1 MAIQAL
7 NTIKNWFRKGL
18 KPSQNQ
24 FWDTW
29 DSFRH
34 KFEKVPMEDIENLES
49 VLDTKA
55 EKTDLEDHKNDQN
68 AHLDLFDLKENKNE
82 KGTAGG
88 YVPLDEFSKIAHQYL
103 NIIDNLTS
111 GGTTSLL
118 SAEQGMLLQKQLNV
132 INLLLKSDNPDMDTI
147 QKIVDTIEEIQ
158 LSLDTILV
166 NDLTTGGTTKALT
179 AEMGKILQNN
189 KEDKSQKGIAGG
201 YAPLNEVTKIASE
214 YLLLIDDLITGGSES
229 ILTAEQGK
237 VLQNQINDINTLLQ
251 SDNVDL
257 DTIQEIVDAIEQV
270 QISLDTILVND
281 LTTGGVTKA
290 LTAEMGK
297 LLNETKLTA
306 TIATDAETQITTAV
320 TEDNKVVSR
329 LKLFNWWQWILSKSQ
344 TVSGIWNFING
355 FKVEKI
361 ISDTTYST
369 QMLYD
374 RFISQYVRID
384 GTFKWEFYNGGVRY
398 THSSG
403 FSTNLS
409 AYLPS
414 KYNFIVLPDK
424 SGTIALNKDFVITAQ
439 GTTTDA
445 PLIIPNGTLTT
456 IPQNGSI
463 ERDSNG
469 NLYHT
474 INNGRYKLLDSRDSE
489 SYLRSTWRSTFEYN
503 TSLMTYIS
511 DIKKQMNS
519 SIQQA
524 FGGNESGTYLFKFI
538 DKYDITN
545 LVSND
550 QVSAK
555 SVLFECYLKG
565 INCKFSGNEYLKLY
579 SVLNTDLKTMSYIR
593 NLEIPLKITQHS
605 IESKTCSS
613 LMFSQFTYDS
623 LGNRMSEVFEQSFL
637 QSLTYTGNY
646 GDLKISDANILIE
659 YRVSTIYTDS
669 NNENGKNGLIVPE
682 YRNFSTLIIK
692 L

>member
-82 KGTAGG
+82 KGTPGG
-88 YVPLDEFSKIAHQYL
+88 YVPLNEFSKIAHQYL

-166 NDLTTGGTTKALT
+166 NDLTAGGTTKALT

-306 TIATDAETQITTAV
+306 TIATDAEAQITTVV

-329 LKLFNWWQWILSKSQ
+329 LKLFNWWNWLKRLPLTWNNTIYVTDYLGQAKSMLSNSRFSMINSKGETIFDIDNQGIKLNFKSTGGTYILEDS
-344 TVSGIWNFING
+344 NG
-355 FKVEKI
+355 
-361 ISDTTYST
+361 
-369 QMLYD
+369 Q
-374 RFISQYVRID
+374 
-384 GTFKWEFYNGGVRY
+384 GGLV
-398 THSSG
+398 
-403 FSTNLS
+403 
-409 AYLPS
+409 
-414 KYNFIVLPDK
+414 VLPPK
-424 SGTIALNKDFVITAQ
+424 SGVLALANDYVTTAY
-439 GTTTDA
+439 GTTTKA
-445 PLIIPNGTLTT
+445 PLTIPAGTLTT
-456 IPQNGSI
+456 VPQFGAI
-463 ERDSNG
+463 ERDIQG
-469 NLYHT
+469 NLYHCPGSVRKKIIDEAEAAKFLHTTYRSVKSSSAANSYSPFNTT
-474 INNGRYKLLDSRDSE
+474 IYSYPDPVINPFGSNSAG
-489 SYLRSTWRSTFEYN
+489 SYLLKTLDEYVDGYMSIN
-503 TSLMTYIS
+503 ANSDLPTKVIYEFYI
-511 DIKKQMNS
+511 
-519 SIQQA
+519 
-524 FGGNESGTYLFKFI
+524 
-538 DKYDITN
+538 
-545 LVSND
+545 
-550 QVSAK
+550 
-555 SVLFECYLKG
+555 KG
-565 INCKFSGNEYLKLY
+565 MNCKFGGENQIKLY
-579 SVLNTDLKTMSYIR
+579 TIDRTGAGALTSNIKSY
-593 NLEIPLKITQHS
+593 EIPLIITTSTDGINSWS
-605 IESKTCSS
+605 ILSYEENLYDMKGNILDTIYRSYP
-613 LMFSQFTYDS
+613 LQTYS
-623 LGNRMSEVFEQSFL
+623 
-637 QSLTYTGNY
+637 YTGYN
-646 GDLKISDANILIE
+646 GNGNLKFNEDSITTFNAGISFSFEDE
-659 YRVSTIYTDS
+659 M
-669 NNENGKNGLIVPE
+669 NEFGKNAISGSSFT
-682 YRNFSTLIIK
+682 NHSTLIIK